1 LKIHNLFAIWSSGEK
16 KYDKDLPILGT
27 LRAAIAGSDAYEDVL
42 KKQSEA
48 FCYRLSRKGH
58 LAK

>member
-1 LKIHNLFAIWSSGEK
+1 LFAIWSSGEK

-48 FCYRLSRKGH
+48 FCYCP
-58 LAK
+58 AKDILQNKF

>member
-1 LKIHNLFAIWSSGEK
+1 LFAIWSSGEK